1 MGFDLIE
8 PMIALN
14 DAHLS
19 LNHLKTGSPRTLSD
33 ALQAAKK
40 LISKRTGIISTVEFD
55 NLASSEPSLFF
66 ARSTPANTFV
76 LNDMKAM
83 NHGAAA
89 SIDPKRAI
97 MKAVGESIERYCP
110 AHFRYEDF
118 VLSTYN
124 DLDCEAIH
132 PEDFSLF
139 SEKQYAE
146 PGFPFSRPTA
156 STPLRWVSAY
166 SISHDQPVMIPA
178 SFVYIPYY
186 FDSLHEPLT
195 HNPIST
201 GLACGSNLAPAIYKG
216 ILEVIERD
224 AFMIMWQ
231 NQLPCSRIDLSTVN
245 NPFIQSMLN
254 ELEVLP
260 VECQAYLIPSDIEV
274 PVILVLLRNTSGHL
288 PHTVMGISVDLD
300 PQKALMLALEE
311 VSLSWV
317 GMGRYSQI
325 ENDYKSA
332 KDYKNVTD
340 LNLHGLAH
348 AVDPDLG
355 KSLEFLNSSGKQI
368 SLQDIKNVYDENM
381 VHNIQTLVDKLGE
394 KDLNVVVKDL
404 TTVDVDEVGF
414 KVIRV
419 VVPGM
424 QPLDVNHARRH
435 LGGSRLYQVPC
446 QMGPKSQPLAEED
459 LNPYPHMFP

>member
-1 MGFDLIE
+1 MGSHLTK
-8 PMIALN
+8 PMIAL
-14 DAHLS
+14 DKARLS
-19 LNHLKTGSPRTLSD
+19 LNNLKNGPPRTLSE
-33 ALQAAKK
+33 ALQAAKR
-40 LISKRTGIISTVEFD
+40 LISKRTGIISAVEFD
-55 NLASSEPSLFF
+55 NLAAGEPSVYF
-66 ARSTPANTFV
+66 ARSTPANSLA
-76 LNDMKAM
+76 LNGMEALNYGDAT
-83 NHGAAA
+83 
-89 SIDPKRAI
+89 SINPKRAI

-110 AHFRYEDF
+110 AHFKYEDF
-118 VLSTYN
+118 VLATYS

-132 PEDFSLF
+132 PSDFALF

-146 PGFPFSRPTA
+146 PDFPFSRMTA

-166 SISHDQPVMIPA
+166 SMSHDQPVMVPA

-186 FDSLHEPLT
+186 SDPLYEPLT

-201 GLACGSNLAPAIYKG
+201 GLACGSNLAPAICKA

-231 NQLPCSRIDLSTVN
+231 NQLPCSRIDLSTVSD
-245 NPFIQSMLN
+245 PFNRSILN

-274 PVILVLLRNTSGHL
+274 PVIMVLLRSTSGEL
-288 PHTVMGISVDLD
+288 PHTVIGMSADLD
-300 PQKALMLALEE
+300 PNKALMLALEE
-311 VSLSWV
+311 VCLSWL
-317 GMGRYSQI
+317 GMGRYSSAKKDYKPA
-325 ENDYKSA
+325 NDYK
-332 KDYKNVTD
+332 DVNT
-340 LNLHGLAH
+340 LILHALAH
-348 AVDPDLG
+348 ALDPALG
-355 KSLEFLNSSGKQI
+355 KSLEFLNTSDPQI
-368 SLQDIKNVYDENM
+368 SLQDIKNSYDENM
-381 VHNIQTLVDKLGE
+381 VNNTRHLVDKLHE

-424 QPLDVNHARRH
+424 QPLDNNHARRH
-435 LGGSRLYQVPC
+435 LGGTRLYEVPC
-446 QMGPKSQPLAEED
+446 EMGLKNQPLAEED

>member
-1 MGFDLIE
+1 
-8 PMIALN
+8 MIASDN
-14 DAHLS
+14 AHLS
-19 LNHLKTGSPRTLSD
+19 LKNLQNSPPKTLTD

-40 LISKRTGIISTVEFD
+40 LISKRTGIISSVEFD
-55 NLASSEPSLFF
+55 DLASGEPSVYF
-66 ARSTPANTFV
+66 ARSHPANTFA
-76 LNDMKAM
+76 LNGMETL
-83 NHGAAA
+83 NLGAAA

-110 AHFRYEDF
+110 AHFKYEDF
-118 VLSTYN
+118 VLAAYD

-132 PEDFSLF
+132 PEAFALY

-146 PGFPFSRPTA
+146 PDFPFSRLTA
-156 STPLRWVSAY
+156 STPLRWASAY
-166 SISHDQPVMIPA
+166 SVSHDRPILVPA
-178 SFVYIPYY
+178 SSVYIPYF
-186 FDSLHEPLT
+186 FDRSHEPLT
-195 HNPIST
+195 HIPIST

-245 NPFIQSMLN
+245 DTFIQSILS
-254 ELEVLP
+254 ELEILP

-274 PVILVLLRNTSGHL
+274 PVILVLLRGTAGHL

-300 PQKALMLALEE
+300 PKKALMLALEE
-311 VSLSWV
+311 ICLSWV
-317 GMGRYSQI
+317 GMKRYALA
-325 ENDYKSA
+325 E
-332 KDYKNVTD
+332 KDYKPSKDYQDVNT
-340 LNLHGLAH
+340 LTLHGLVH

-355 KSLEFLNSSGKQI
+355 RSLEFLNPSGKQI
-368 SLQDIKNVYDENM
+368 SFQGIKNNYDKNM
-381 VHNIQTLVDKLGE
+381 VNNIQHLVDKLNA

-404 TTVDVDEVGF
+404 TTIDVDEAGF
-414 KVIRV
+414 KVIRA

-424 QPLDVNHARRH
+424 QPLDVNFARRY
-435 LGGSRLYQVPC
+435 LGGKRLYEVPC
-446 QMGPKSQPLAEED
+446 QMGLKSQPLAEED

>member
-1 MGFDLIE
+1 
-8 PMIALN
+8 MITL
-14 DAHLS
+14 DDTYLS
-19 LNHLKTGSPRTLSD
+19 LNRLQTGSPRTLSD

-55 NLASSEPSLFF
+55 NLASGEPSIYF
-66 ARSTPANTFV
+66 ARSTPANSFA
-76 LNDMKAM
+76 LNGMETINYGDAT
-83 NHGAAA
+83 

-110 AHFRYEDF
+110 AHFKYEDF
-118 VLSTYN
+118 ILSAYN

-132 PEDFSLF
+132 PEDFALF

-146 PGFPFSRPTA
+146 PDFPFSRPTA
-156 STPLRWVSAY
+156 STPLRWASAY
-166 SISHDQPVMIPA
+166 SLSHDRPVLVPA
-178 SFVYIPYY
+178 SFVHIPYQ
-186 FDSLHEPLT
+186 FDPLLEPRT

-201 GLACGSNLAPAIYKG
+201 GLACGSNFAPAIYKA

-231 NQLPCSRIDLSTVN
+231 NQLPCSRIDLSTIN
-245 NPFIQSMLN
+245 DSFNQSILN
-254 ELEVLP
+254 ELEALP
-260 VECQAYLIPSDIEV
+260 VECQAYLIPSDMEV
-274 PVILVLLRNTSGHL
+274 PVIMVLLRNTSGHP
-288 PHTVMGISVDLD
+288 PHTVIGMSADLN
-300 PQKALMLALEE
+300 PNRALMLALEE
-311 VSLSWV
+311 VCLSWL
-317 GMGRYSQI
+317 GMGRYSSG
-325 ENDYKSA
+325 K
-332 KDYKNVTD
+332 KDYKPSKDYKDVNT
-340 LNLHGLAH
+340 LILHALAH
-348 AVDPDLG
+348 AVDPGLG
-355 KSLEFLNSSGKQI
+355 KSLEFLNPSGRQI
-368 SLQDIKNVYDENM
+368 SFQDIKNISDENM
-381 VHNIQTLVDKLGE
+381 VTNIQSLVGKLNE

-446 QMGPKSQPLAEED
+446 QMRLKTQPLTEED